1 METYLKTALISIAK
15 NEDNY
20 LKEWV
25 DYHLGIG
32 FDEIFVYQN
41 NWRYKNGDID
51 YPNVHLLECDG
62 HRMQNPCYNM
72 FIRDNHYKYNFAT
85 FLDIDEF
92 LHIKGGKKVNE
103 WLDDYTDNDVIYVN
117 WRLFGD
123 SGLDFVDNGN
133 YSVLDRFKKCSRTLS
148 PLGKNF
154 INFRKIG
161 SVAKFYNPHIVVLD
175 GSDINLPKYVLADGS
190 PVTKPWMMNEQ
201 ILSSLKCQP
210 AELWHFRNKTY
221 QECYDRKYNKD
232 DVFHEASECDFLTDL
247 EMFNRVFKEHNRN
260 DISVEEVK

>member
-1 METYLKTALISIAK
+1 MKTALVAIAK

-25 DYHLGIG
+25 DYNLEVG
-32 FDEIFVYQN
+32 FDEIFIFQN
-41 NWRYKNGDID
+41 NWRYKGSDIT

-72 FIRDNHYKYNFAT
+72 FIRDNHHKYDFAT

-92 LHIKGGKKVNE
+92 LHIKSGQKVDE
-103 WLDDYTDNDVIYVN
+103 WLGGYSDADVIYVN

-123 SGLDFVDNGN
+123 GGLDFVEDGN
-133 YSVLDRFKKCSRTLS
+133 YSVLKRFKMCSRTLS

-154 INFRKIG
+154 INFRRIG
-161 SVAKFYNPHIVVLD
+161 SVAKFYNPHIVVLN
-175 GSDINLPKYVLADGS
+175 GSDIILPNYVMANRKL
-190 PVTKPWMMNEQ
+190 VVKPWM
-201 ILSSLKCQP
+201 LKDRSVSEFGVQP

-221 QECYDRKYNKD
+221 QECYERKYNKD

-247 EMFNRVFKEHNRN
+247 DMFNRVFKEHNKN
-260 DISVEEVK
+260 EISVEEIK